1 MLGSIASWTV
11 GGLLLA
17 AVARAGLPGTVE
29 HAHQLTAENWEEKTR
44 NGMW

>member
-1 MLGSIASWTV
+1 MFGSVARWTAA
-11 GGLLLA
+11 GLLLA
-17 AVARAGLPGTVE
+17 AAVRAGLPGTVE